1 MANETTDSRENLSV
15 MLSSNQ
21 LSDQELSDIY
31 AWPETLTIRLNLL
44 LSSNGIVGSDGTSHS
59 LTNSEDRRI
68 LRIIRA
74 DADVVIVG
82 AESVRKEGWFL
93 PPQGRL
99 IVLSTTGLLPWDTC
113 PDSTRVFVAPSASA
127 IMHNLSASETRVLCE
142 GGLATAELISQRIGF
157 DEIALSTLGTE
168 ISPKAEFLRIPDE
181 FSLISEFTDSA
192 HHMTFRFWRRAVRS
206 GS

>member
-1 MANETTDSRENLSV
+1 MANETSDSRENLSV
-15 MLSSNQ
+15 MLTSNQ

-31 AWPETLTIRLNLL
+31 AWPETLTFRLNLL
-44 LSSNGIVGSDGTSHS
+44 LSPDGIVGSDGTSHS

-68 LRIIRA
+68 LRVIRA
-74 DADVVIVG
+74 KADVVIVG

-93 PPQGRL
+93 PPHGRL
-99 IVLSTTGLLPWDTC
+99 MVLSSTGILPWDTC
-113 PDSTRVFVAPSASA
+113 PDSSRVFVAPSTAA
-127 IMHNLSASETRVLCE
+127 IVHNLTDSETRVLCE
-142 GGLATAELISQRIGF
+142 GGLATAELIDDRIGF

-168 ISPKAEFLRIPDE
+168 IPPMAKFLRITDE
-181 FSLISEFTDSA
+181 FSRVATITDSA